1 MGKQR
6 WEVQSLDVWGNE
18 KDGYDIN
25 DWFHSGWLEFD
36 HYPSENDIFTAL
48 KAEGLIGEKVKRAW
62 VNVDPASSSG
72 YYEVQDNRK
81 SKGTWMKPLYQVYQR
96 EEADE
101 SEGGGKRRHG
111 RPSVGAGVAELRRL
125 MRK

>member
-6 WEVQSLDVWGNE
+6 WEVQSLDVWGNQ

-25 DWFHSGWLEFD
+25 DWFHAGWLEFD
-36 HYPSENDIFTAL
+36 DYPSENDIFSAL
-48 KAEGLIGEKVKRAW
+48 KSEGLIGENVKRAW

-81 SKGTWMKPLYQVYQR
+81 SKGTYGKPLYQIYQR
-96 EEADE
+96 EEG
-101 SEGGGKRRHG
+101 EGSVSGGKRRHG
-111 RPSVGAGVAELRRL
+111 RPGVGGSAAELRRL